1 MAVKVVYDATRGLVQ
16 ENDATGVGGFQI
28 KDVSLTEGSDTFDA
42 VAGVNVA
49 AAAALPAT
57 GVSLVTIGAGADNTL
72 KFCKLANGSAV
83 GQQKTIIV
91 VADNGTG
98 VNLTVRNAA
107 DTDNLVADGDG
118 LALGEVAVLVWDGSV
133 WRVVN
138 LTV

>member
-28 KDVSLTEGSDTFDA
+28 KDVSLTEGSDTFNA
-42 VAGVNVA
+42 VAAAAIG

-57 GVSLVTIGAGADNTL
+57 GVSLVTLAANDA
-72 KFCKLANGSAV
+72 KVCKLENGSAV

-91 VADNGTG
+91 VADNAQGT
-98 VNLTVRNAA
+98 NLTVKNAA
-107 DTDNLVADGDG
+107 ANVDLVADGDS

-138 LTV
+138 LTT

>member
-42 VAGVNVA
+42 VAQAAVG

-57 GVSLVTIGAGADNTL
+57 GVSLVTIGAGADATK

-91 VADNGTG
+91 VANNGQA
-98 VNLTVRNAA
+98 VNLTVRNTADAA
-107 DTDNLVADGDG
+107 DLVADGDG
-118 LALGEVAVLVWDGSV
+118 LSLGEVAVLVWDGSV

-138 LTV
+138 LTT